1 MLGARVA
8 VDTTSLVAEPAQ
20 HSLHRIAHHVGHSS
34 PSPHSSSSSTTTT
47 TTNTVVKLR
56 RRQVQGLLAGAD
68 VALSEVLV
76 VVAASSY
83 GARVQ
88 TRPVVLH
95 RPHVPPAA

>member
-1 MLGARVA
+1 MLGARAA
-8 VDTTSLVAEPAQ
+8 VDTTSLVAESAQ
-20 HSLHRIAHHVGHSS
+20 HSLHRIAHHVR
-34 PSPHSSSSSTTTT
+34 HSSSSPHSTSSSS

-56 RRQVQGLLAGAD
+56 RRQVQGLLAGAN